1 MVSFCNEKIIVWGPF
16 QLPVKPLLLSREF
29 PGAPLASVSGPCL
42 DSSFLRRGSGMI
54 IYGLCLSDLL
64 FLASILYKEELIL
77 TKRKESLP

>member
-1 MVSFCNEKIIVWGPF
+1 
-16 QLPVKPLLLSREF
+16 
-29 PGAPLASVSGPCL
+29 
-42 DSSFLRRGSGMI
+42 MI